1 MKIPMMKIL
10 IPGWDLPP
18 PHSVPFALCPSP
30 PARGEK
36 SLSSTQQ
43 VSAAA
48 SSDVVRPRL
57 AT

>member
-1 MKIPMMKIL
+1 MKIPMMKIFL
-10 IPGWDLPP
+10 H